1 MNPLAQNVRRQV
13 YAHDACHLTAL
24 RLSAVADGSVA
35 SALQVRLEHA
45 AVSRGTPAPTRD
57 RARARLGPAPVAFLD
72 RAFLGCAWELGAWD
86 VERVDHAALGRAEDF
101 VQRLRGQTAL
111 VDASFA
117 LLGRHD
123 GTAELDVGSW
133 IRAASRMGWVSWS
146 CKPMWRHA
154 EERRPWLMAD
164 TSLRADGTREP
175 GAEPSPGHPPD
186 FAGHD
191 RRLRIQLGVP
201 SATLLRRALPR

>member
-1 MNPLAQNVRRQV
+1 M
-13 YAHDACHLTAL
+13 YAHGACHLAAL

-35 SALQVRLEHA
+35 SALHVQLERPA
-45 AVSRGTPAPTRD
+45 LARGAPAPTRD
-57 RARARLGPAPVAFLD
+57 RARARLGPAPVQFLD

-86 VERVDHAALGRAEDF
+86 VERVDHAPLGRAEDF

-117 LLGRHD
+117 LLGSRD

-133 IRAASRMGWVSWS
+133 IRAASRSGWIRWS
-146 CKPMWRHA
+146 CKPMWRCA
-154 EERRPWLMAD
+154 EERRPWLLAD
-164 TSLRADGTREP
+164 ASLRADGTREP

-201 SATLLRRALPR
+201 NPTLQRRALPP

>member
-1 MNPLAQNVRRQV
+1 MNPLAQTVRRKL
-13 YAHDACHLTAL
+13 YAHGVCQLAAL

-35 SALQVRLEHA
+35 SALHVHLEYA
-45 AVSRGTPAPTRD
+45 AEARGMPAPTRE
-57 RARARLGPAPVAFLD
+57 RAQARLGPAPVEFLD

-86 VERVDHAALGRAEDF
+86 VERIDHAPLGRAEDF

-117 LLGRHD
+117 LLGGRD
-123 GTAELDVGSW
+123 GSTELDVGSW
-133 IRAASRMGWVSWS
+133 IRAASRAGWISWS
-146 CKPMWRHA
+146 CKPMWRCA
-154 EERRPWLMAD
+154 EERRPWLLAD
-164 TSLRADGTREP
+164 ESLRADGTREP
-175 GAEPSPGHPPD
+175 AAEPAPAHPPE

-201 SATLLRRALPR
+201 NAALLRRALPR